1 MNLCLPIQELNS
13 MGLSVSRATWHFCIC
28 ICCICIFGTNCNV
41 LTICHRLQEQQV
53 AGWRSDVASARLDI
67 MIIII
72 HNYCCYHHN
81 HHHYHD
87 HHSYHHHRRRLLE
100 IPYDLFC
107 HNSIAIIWGIQCHKK
122 WYKYQ
127 SVFSAFFSSN
137 RSSCIDSLL
146 GKIRKTYFFRFWAFL
161 TIY

>member
-67 MIIII
+67 MIMIII
-72 HNYCCYHHN
+72 IIIIVVIIIIIIIIMIIIVIVIILVVLWKYPMIYFVII
-81 HHHYHD
+81 
-87 HHSYHHHRRRLLE
+87 LLQLYGE
-100 IPYDLFC
+100 D
-107 HNSIAIIWGIQCHKK
+107 SAIKSDISTN
-122 WYKYQ
+122 Q
-127 SVFSAFFSSN
+127 S
-137 RSSCIDSLL
+137 SLH
-146 GKIRKTYFFRFWAFL
+146 FL
-161 TIY
+161 APTGALVVIVC

>member
-72 HNYCCYHHN
+72 IIVVIIIIFIIIMIIIVTIIIVVVFWKYPMIYFVII
-81 HHHYHD
+81 
-87 HHSYHHHRRRLLE
+87 LLQLYGE
-100 IPYDLFC
+100 Y
-107 HNSIAIIWGIQCHKK
+107 SAIKSDISTN
-122 WYKYQ
+122 Q
-127 SVFSAFFSSN
+127 S
-137 RSSCIDSLL
+137 SLH
-146 GKIRKTYFFRFWAFL
+146 FL
-161 TIY
+161 APTGALVLIVC